1 MTRTVTRTVLVT
13 GDAAAVP
20 VVAAATALHG
30 ARQGLRTL
38 LLAADDPHRLVDE
51 ALGLRLAAEARPV
64 PLPAAAPGPLDGPGS
79 AHSLDGPGLAHPPQC
94 PDPAAAPGPAEGA
107 AEGAAAPGSLHAARI
122 DEQQAF
128 RAAVAGLDGKLR
140 RGFDLLGVEP
150 LEPDE
155 LTALPGTRQLALLR
169 ALRVPADRYDL
180 VVAAAPPPA
189 ELTAA
194 LALPEQLDR
203 YLTRLLPEQR
213 QAARALRPL
222 LAAVAGVPMPADWL
236 YSARAWV
243 AGELAATR
251 AVIESARTSVRLVL
265 DADAGSVPGLRRAAA
280 GLALFGHRVD
290 AVVAHR
296 ALPAAALDSA
306 DPWLAGQAA
315 AERARLGGI
324 GLGVPLL
331 TADRTAADPDA
342 VAAQLYGGGPG
353 PQPGASWPWTA
364 EDRLAEDGVLL
375 WRLAAPGAERA
386 DLELMR
392 RGDELVVGLGPYRR
406 ILPLPGALRR
416 CTVAGAALRDG
427 ELTLRFAP
435 DPDLWPRSS

>member
-1 MTRTVTRTVLVT
+1 MTRTVLVT
-13 GDAAAVP
+13 GDPTAVP
-20 VVAAATALHG
+20 AVAAATALHAAG
-30 ARQGLRTL
+30 RGLRTL
-38 LLAADDPHRLVDE
+38 LLAADDPHRMVDE
-51 ALGLRLAAEARPV
+51 LLGARL
-64 PLPAAAPGPLDGPGS
+64 
-79 AHSLDGPGLAHPPQC
+79 
-94 PDPAAAPGPAEGA
+94 
-107 AEGAAAPGSLHAARI
+107 GAAATEVDDNLWAARI
-122 DEQQAF
+122 EEQQAF
-128 RAAVAGLDGKLR
+128 RNAVAALDGKLR
-140 RGFDLLGVEP
+140 TGFDLLGVEP

-169 ALRVPADRYDL
+169 ALRVPADHYDL

-189 ELTAA
+189 ELTMA

-243 AGELAATR
+243 GGELAATR
-251 AVIESARTSVRLVL
+251 QVIESSRTSVRLAV
-265 DADAGSVPGLRRAAA
+265 DAGSCSVPALRRAAA
-280 GLALFGHRVD
+280 GLALFGHRLD

-296 ALPAAALDSA
+296 ALPAAALDSP
-306 DPWLAGQAA
+306 DPWLAEQARREQGRLA
-315 AERARLGGI
+315 AIALD
-324 GLGVPLL
+324 VPVL
-331 TADRTAADPDA
+331 TADQGTAGLPEL
-342 VAAQLYGGGPG
+342 AAQLYGAGAGPE
-353 PQPGASWPWTA
+353 PSERWPWTA

-375 WRLAAPGAERA
+375 WRLAAPGADRA

-392 RGDELVVGLGPYRR
+392 RGDELVIGIGAYRR

-416 CTVAGAALRDG
+416 CTVAGAALRAG

-435 DPDLWPRSS
+435 DPDLWPTGR